1 MSDRSLGL
9 DVSRET
15 LERLEHYLALL
26 NKWNPAINLV
36 SKSTLDEAWSR
47 HFIDSVQVFKHA
59 PKNWT
64 HWADLGSG
72 GGFPGAVIAIL
83 AAEFAPESRITLV
96 ESDQRKSAFLR
107 TVLRETEVDGQV
119 IAQRIELAIPLS
131 ADVIS
136 ARALA
141 DLSRL
146 FEFVEHHQAQNTTCL
161 FPKGANWEKEVKT
174 AQESWSF
181 DWSPITSETDAQA
194 VVLKIGDV
202 HRA

>member
-1 MSDRSLGL
+1 MRGHGLGL

-15 LERLEHYLALL
+15 FERLEHYLALL
-26 NKWNPAINLV
+26 TTWHPALNLV
-36 SKSTLDEAWSR
+36 SKSPSDSAWTR

-59 PKNWT
+59 PETWE

-83 AAEFAPESRITLV
+83 AAEFAPKGKITLV

-107 TVLRETEVDGQV
+107 TVLRETGVRGQV
-119 IAQRIELAIPLS
+119 IAQRIEETKPLR

-141 DLSRL
+141 DLSKL
-146 FEFVEHHQAQNTTCL
+146 FEFVEHHQTENTTCL

>member
-1 MSDRSLGL
+1 MSGRGLGL

-15 LERLEHYLALL
+15 FERLEHYLALL

-36 SKSTLDEAWSR
+36 SKSTLDEAWTR

-59 PKNWT
+59 PENWD

-83 AAEFAPESRITLV
+83 AAELAPKGKVTLV
-96 ESDQRKSAFLR
+96 ESDQRKSAFLG
-107 TVLRETEVDGQV
+107 TVLRETGVKGQV
-119 IAQRIELAIPLS
+119 IARRIEAAKPLR

-141 DLSRL
+141 DLSKL
-146 FEFVEHHQAQNTTCL
+146 LEFVEHHQSDCTTCL
-161 FPKGANWEKEVKT
+161 FPKGANWEKEVRA

-181 DWSPITSETDAQA
+181 DWTPITSETDAQA